1 MKKDGHSSLRAII
14 LCVAVLSHGPDRSD
28 AWTGTFLPHL
38 GRQRPPTAFSRL
50 QTHHCQGWAVGFG
63 QSRRAVGRR
72 QQKKTTAAA
81 SPRIDP
87 TAEASADQHP
97 PTSALSALIDKA
109 TFIVAESWKRN
120 EAKGDEESGS
130 SRSASGGTS
139 WADGSWLD
147 AGLEKELVSMM
158 NRFAVL
164 PLHICY
170 SVSPSAPLCSPVL
183 SLCLC
188 LCLPVSVYV
197 CVYVCAYVCVRVHLC
212 VWL

>member
-1 MKKDGHSSLRAII
+1 MYLCPPHFNLISTVGVHRFSSNQGKSKMKHHGHSSLAFAIM
-14 LCVAVLSHGPDRSD
+14 CVAVLSHGPDRSD

-63 QSRRAVGRR
+63 QSRRAVGRS

-81 SPRIDP
+81 SPLIDL
-87 TAEASADQHP
+87 TADVSADQHP

-109 TFIVAESWKRN
+109 TFIVAESWRRN

-164 PLHICY
+164 HLHIC
-170 SVSPSAPLCSPVL
+170 
-183 SLCLC
+183 
-188 LCLPVSVYV
+188 
-197 CVYVCAYVCVRVHLC
+197 
-212 VWL
+212 